1 MNRVK
6 QKKIV
11 IIGAGLT
18 GLTLAFYLKKQGK
31 EVLIIEKS
39 GKTGGVIQT
48 VKDDEFIYE
57 KGPNTG
63 VVGNPEVA
71 ELFEELEG
79 LCTFEAANPD
89 AKRRLIWKNG
99 KWRAIPSGFLSAVT
113 TPLFSLKDKFR
124 ILGEPFRK
132 KGRNPDEN
140 LADLVKRRL
149 GVSFLNYAVDPF
161 ISGVYAGDT
170 RYLIPRFA
178 LPKLYALE
186 QDYGSFIKGSMQKAK
201 ERKSNPRL
209 QKATREVFSAKGGL
223 KNLISALT
231 EKVGA
236 ENILLNVKNTV
247 VSKTENGFE
256 INSEINNEPVTIQAE
271 MVVTTTGAFELGN
284 LLPFLSSEEK
294 APFEELKYASVVQ
307 AVVGYH
313 NWKGINLKAFGGLV
327 PTIEQRDI
335 LGVLFTSSFLSSR
348 APKNGALLSV
358 FLGGIKR
365 PEIFEMEDEEI
376 EDIVSREFRQM
387 MGMPVFRPDL
397 FEIFRYKYAIPQ
409 YGLSSGKR
417 LETIS
422 LIQQKYP
429 GLVLAGNI
437 RDGIGMADRIKQ
449 GKTIAQQ
456 LIDELE

>member
-1 MNRVK
+1 MSGVEKK
-6 QKKIV
+6 QII

-48 VKDDEFIYE
+48 VKYDEYVYE

-71 ELFEELEG
+71 ELFEELDG

-99 KWRAIPSGFLSAVT
+99 KWRAIPSGLFSAIT
-113 TPLFSLKDKFR
+113 TPLFSLSDKFR

-132 KGRNPDEN
+132 KGTNPDET
-140 LADLVKRRL
+140 LADFVKRRL

-161 ISGVYAGDT
+161 ISGVYAGDAK
-170 RYLIPRFA
+170 YLIPRYA

-201 ERKSNPRL
+201 ERKNNPRL

-223 KNLISALT
+223 KNLIAALT
-231 EKVGA
+231 EKVGT
-236 ENILLNVKNTV
+236 ENMLLNAKNTV
-247 VSKTENGFE
+247 VSKSENGFA
-256 INSEINNEPVTIQAE
+256 IRTEINNEPIIIQAE
-271 MVVTTTGAFELGN
+271 KVITTTGGYELAT
-284 LLPFLSSEEK
+284 LLPFLSAEEK
-294 APFEELKYASVVQ
+294 TPFEELKYASVVQ
-307 AVVGYH
+307 AIVGYR

-327 PTIEQRDI
+327 PTVEQRNI
-335 LGVLFTSSFLSSR
+335 LGALFTSSFFTGR
-348 APKNGALLSV
+348 APKNGALISV
-358 FLGGIKR
+358 FLGGTKR
-365 PEIFEMEDEEI
+365 PEIFEMDDEEL
-376 EDIVSREFRQM
+376 EDVISREFRQM

-417 LETIS
+417 FETIS

-449 GKTIAQQ
+449 ARTIAE
-456 LIDELE
+456 ELN

>member
-1 MNRVK
+1 MNSVNKK
-6 QKKIV
+6 QIV

-31 EVLIIEKS
+31 EVLIVEKNA
-39 GKTGGVIQT
+39 KTGGVIQS

-71 ELFEELEG
+71 ELFEDLEG
-79 LCTFEAANPD
+79 LCTLELADPS

-99 KWRAIPSGFLSAVT
+99 KWRAIPSGLFSAIT
-113 TPLFSLKDKFR
+113 TPLFTLGDKFR

-132 KGRNPDEN
+132 KGTNPDEN
-140 LADLVKRRL
+140 LADFVKRRL

-161 ISGVYAGDT
+161 ISGVYAGDAN
-170 RYLIPRFA
+170 YLIPRYA

-186 QDYGSFIKGSMQKAK
+186 QNYGSFIKGTMQKAK
-201 ERKSNPRL
+201 ERKNNPRL

-223 KNLISALT
+223 KNLILALT
-231 EKVGA
+231 EKVGT
-236 ENILLNVKNTV
+236 ESILLNAKNTT

-256 INSEINNEPVTIQAE
+256 ISTEINGETITIQAE
-271 MVVTTTGAFELGN
+271 KVITTAGGYELGT
-284 LLPFLSSEEK
+284 LLPFLSAEEK

-307 AVVGYH
+307 AIVGYH
-313 NWKGINLKAFGGLV
+313 NWKGINIKAFGGLV

-335 LGVLFTSSFLSSR
+335 LGVLFTSSFLSKR

-358 FLGGIKR
+358 FLGGTKR

-397 FEIFRYKYAIPQ
+397 FEIFRYKHAIPQ

-417 LETIS
+417 FETIS
-422 LIQQKYP
+422 QIQQKYP

-449 GKTIAQQ
+449 ARTIAG
-456 LIDELE
+456 ELN

>member
-1 MNRVK
+1 MNSINKK
-6 QKKIV
+6 QIV

-31 EVLIIEKS
+31 EVLIVEKS
-39 GKTGGVIQT
+39 GKTGGVIQS
-48 VKDDEFIYE
+48 VKDDVFVYE

-99 KWRAIPSGFLSAVT
+99 KWRAIPSGLFSAVT
-113 TPLFSLKDKFR
+113 TPLFSLGDKFR

-132 KGRNPDEN
+132 KGTNPDEN
-140 LADLVKRRL
+140 LADFVKRRL
-149 GVSFLNYAVDPF
+149 GVSFLNYVVDPF
-161 ISGVYAGDT
+161 ISGVYAGDVKYLVP
-170 RYLIPRFA
+170 RYA

-201 ERKSNPRL
+201 ERKNNPRL

-223 KNLISALT
+223 KNLVIALT
-231 EKVGA
+231 EKVGS
-236 ENILLNVKNTV
+236 ENILLNAKNTTV
-247 VSKTENGFE
+247 NKTDNGFAISTE
-256 INSEINNEPVTIQAE
+256 INGENITIQAE
-271 MVVTTTGAFELGN
+271 KVITTAGGYELGN
-284 LLPFLSSEEK
+284 LLPFLSAEEK

-335 LGVLFTSSFLSSR
+335 LGVLFTSSFLSGR

-358 FLGGIKR
+358 FLGGTKR

-376 EDIVSREFRQM
+376 EDTISREFRQM

-417 LETIS
+417 FETIS

-449 GKTIAQQ
+449 ARTIA
-456 LIDELE
+456 DELN

>member
-1 MNRVK
+1 MNSVDKK
-6 QKKIV
+6 QIV

-31 EVLIIEKS
+31 EVLIVEKS
-39 GKTGGVIQT
+39 GKTGGVIQS
-48 VKDDEFIYE
+48 VKDDEFVYE

-71 ELFEELEG
+71 ELFEELER

-99 KWRAIPSGFLSAVT
+99 KWRAIPSGLFSAVT
-113 TPLFSLKDKFR
+113 TPLFSLSDKFR

-132 KGRNPDEN
+132 KGTNPDEN
-140 LADLVKRRL
+140 LADFVKRRL

-161 ISGVYAGDT
+161 ISGVYAGDAKYLVP
-170 RYLIPRFA
+170 RYA

-201 ERKSNPRL
+201 ERKNNPRL

-223 KNLISALT
+223 KNLIVALT
-231 EKVGA
+231 EKAGT
-236 ENILLNVKNTV
+236 ENILLNAKNTV
-247 VSKTENGFE
+247 VSKTDTGFE
-256 INSEINNEPVTIQAE
+256 ISTEINGENITIQAE
-271 MVVTTTGAFELGN
+271 KVITTAGGYELGN

-307 AVVGYH
+307 AIVGYR

-335 LGVLFTSSFLSSR
+335 LGVLFTSSFLSGR
-348 APKNGALLSV
+348 APKDGALLSV
-358 FLGGIKR
+358 FLGGTKR

-376 EDIVSREFRQM
+376 EDTISREFRQM

-417 LETIS
+417 FETIS

-449 GKTIAQQ
+449 ARTIAE
-456 LIDELE
+456 ELN

>member
-1 MNRVK
+1 MNTVYKK
-6 QKKIV
+6 QIV

-31 EVLIIEKS
+31 EVLIVEKS

-48 VKDDEFIYE
+48 AKSDEFVYE

-71 ELFEELEG
+71 ELFEDLNG
-79 LCTFEAANPD
+79 LCTLEQADPS
-89 AKRRLIWKNG
+89 AKRRLIWKKG
-99 KWRAIPSGFLSAVT
+99 KWRAIPSGLFSAVT
-113 TPLFSLKDKFR
+113 TPLFTLGDKFR

-132 KGRNPDEN
+132 KGTNPDEN
-140 LADLVKRRL
+140 LADFVKRRL

-161 ISGVYAGDT
+161 ISGVYAGDANYLVP
-170 RYLIPRFA
+170 RYA

-186 QDYGSFIKGSMQKAK
+186 QNYGSFIKGTMQKAK
-201 ERKSNPRL
+201 ERKNNPRL

-223 KNLISALT
+223 KNLVSALT
-231 EKVGA
+231 EKVGS
-236 ENILLNVKNTV
+236 ENMLLNAKNTV
-247 VSKTENGFE
+247 VAKTDNGFE
-256 INSEINNEPVTIQAE
+256 ISSELNGENIIIQAE
-271 MVVTTTGAFELGN
+271 KVITTAGGYELGN
-284 LLPFLSSEEK
+284 LLPFLSTEEK

-307 AVVGYH
+307 AIVGYH
-313 NWKGINLKAFGGLV
+313 NWKGIDLKAFGGLV
-327 PTIEQRDI
+327 PTIEQRNI
-335 LGVLFTSSFLSSR
+335 LGALFTSSFFSGR
-348 APKNGALLSV
+348 APKNGALISV
-358 FLGGIKR
+358 FLGGTKR
-365 PEIFEMEDEEI
+365 PDIYEMDDEEL
-376 EDIVSREFRQM
+376 EDVIAREFRQM
-387 MGMPVFRPDL
+387 MGVPVFRPDL

-429 GLVLAGNI
+429 GLDLAGNI

-449 GKTIAQQ
+449 ARTIAE
-456 LIDELE
+456 ELN

>member
-1 MNRVK
+1 MNSVNR
-6 QKKIV
+6 KKIV

-31 EVLIIEKS
+31 QVLIIEKS

-48 VKDDEFIYE
+48 VKDDEYVYE

-89 AKRRLIWKNG
+89 AKRRLIWKKG
-99 KWRAIPSGFLSAVT
+99 KWRAIPSGLFSAIT
-113 TPLFSLKDKFR
+113 TPLFSLGDKFR

-132 KGRNPDEN
+132 KGTNPDEN
-140 LADLVKRRL
+140 LADFVKRRL
-149 GVSFLNYAVDPF
+149 GVSFLNYTVDPF
-161 ISGVYAGDT
+161 ISGVYAGDAN
-170 RYLIPRFA
+170 YLVPRFA

-201 ERKSNPRL
+201 ERKNNPRL

-223 KNLISALT
+223 KNLIAALT
-231 EKVGA
+231 EKVGT
-236 ENILLNVKNTV
+236 ENMLLNAKNTV
-247 VSKTENGFE
+247 VSKTENGFVISTE
-256 INSEINNEPVTIQAE
+256 INSEPIIIQAE
-271 MVVTTTGAFELGN
+271 KVITTTGGYELAT
-284 LLPFLSSEEK
+284 LLPFLSAEEK

-307 AVVGYH
+307 AVVGYRT
-313 NWKGINLKAFGGLV
+313 WKGINLKAFGGLV
-327 PTIEQRDI
+327 PTIEQRNI
-335 LGVLFTSSFLSSR
+335 LGVLYTSSFLSGR

-358 FLGGIKR
+358 FLGGTKR
-365 PEIFEMEDEEI
+365 PEIFEMEDEEL
-376 EDIVSREFRQM
+376 EDIISREFRQM

-417 LETIS
+417 FETIS

-449 GKTIAQQ
+449 ARIIAE
-456 LIDELE
+456 ELN